1 MFRTLGIPPDES
13 LYKSKIEE
21 HTVLCG
27 DEQLLLAVQLVVLD
41 RSEGSMGSMTRFRN
55 RWGESE
61 EVLDAV
67 R

>member
-1 MFRTLGIPPDES
+1 M
-13 LYKSKIEE
+13 
-21 HTVLCG
+21 CG